1 MRVQVTEGKITV
13 NVRRESKE
21 NRLWFELARGLSQQE
36 FEFGSQ
42 LKTMMNTDNVYF
54 LHEQLVPFPVKPD
67 LH

>member
-13 NVRRESKE
+13 NVRKESKE
-21 NRLWFELARGLSQQE
+21 NRLWFELARGLSLRE
-36 FEFGSQ
+36 LEFGSQ